1 MITKTTKRPLSDF
14 FGILRKKEE
23 DLLEKT
29 IEKSRKISKKLHEK
43 RMKRMLKELKV
54 KHKLVIWKD

>member
-1 MITKTTKRPLSDF
+1 MATKTTKRPLSDF
-14 FGILRKKEE
+14 FGILSKKEV

-43 RMKRMLKELKV
+43 RIKRLLKELKFERM
-54 KHKLVIWKD
+54 I